1 MSCLAKEA
9 EQRPQSMGELRE
21 LITPGSPRGRTR
33 ETPPT
38 PIPRRHASAQKH
50 DRKATYAAA
59 AMTALAA
66 FGAAWISR
74 KEAPPSP
81 MPRSAV
87 APQPPANAGVKGD
100 NLADTQS
107 MESAPPAS
115 VLLEVNSVP
124 PGAWVVR
131 TDSGEM
137 LGRTPLAT
145 RLPRHRGE
153 LTLRLELLGHVPAFQ
168 RIALDADARANV
180 RLRPIES
187 IPRARPRAR

>member
-1 MSCLAKEA
+1 
-9 EQRPQSMGELRE
+9 
-21 LITPGSPRGRTR
+21 
-33 ETPPT
+33 
-38 PIPRRHASAQKH
+38 
-50 DRKATYAAA
+50 
-59 AMTALAA
+59 
-66 FGAAWISR
+66 
-74 KEAPPSP
+74 
-81 MPRSAV
+81 
-87 APQPPANAGVKGD
+87 
-100 NLADTQS
+100 

-145 RLPRHRGE
+145 RLPRHPGE